1 MSTIAAISTAY
12 GDAAIGVIRLSGP
25 DAHKIAAAV
34 FSPMPKKPKQAAVG
48 ILSDGD
54 GPVDKAVLTLWK
66 APKSYTGEDMAEFS
80 CHGGHVVLRQAL
92 AAIVSAG
99 ARPAGPGEFT
109 KRAFVN
115 GKLDL
120 AESEGVIELIM
131 ATSAAA
137 ARAALSQ
144 TAGTLS
150 GEIKAIRQGLVA
162 VDADI
167 MAYVDFSSEG
177 IEAPEPCELLVG
189 LTAAA
194 DRLRRLLDTERRGRI
209 VAEGAPCAIIGRPNA
224 GKSSV
229 MNLLSGRERS
239 IVTDLPGTTR
249 DVVEQP
255 CEIGGLLLRLMDTA
269 GMRETSDVVEAIGVE
284 RAKSAAAGAGLTLAV
299 FDMSRPLSEED
310 MAVAKLCL
318 GREAVALLNKCDL
331 PAAEGGEALIPYF
344 NKTIRF
350 SAKTGEGLEAL
361 SSHIGGLYL
370 PGEGELLMTSL
381 RHAEAAARALD
392 RAEAAISAISA
403 GELCDMAEFDI
414 RAAIEALGEIT
425 GEDVADDVVDSIFSR
440 FCVGK

>member
-25 DAHKIAAAV
+25 DAHIIAAAV
-34 FSPMPKKPKQAAVG
+34 FSPMPKNPKQAAVG
-48 ILSDGD
+48 ILSNGD
-54 GPVDKAVLTLWK
+54 GPVDKAVLTLWR

-92 AAIVSAG
+92 AAVVAAG

-120 AESEGVIELIM
+120 AESEGVIELIT

-137 ARAALSQ
+137 ARAAFSQ
-144 TAGTLS
+144 AAGTLS
-150 GEIKAIRQGLVA
+150 GEIKAIRQSLVA

-177 IEAPEPCELLVG
+177 IEAPESRDLLKG

-229 MNLLSGRERS
+229 MNILSGRERS

-269 GMRETSDVVEAIGVE
+269 GMRETTDVVEAIGVE

-299 FDMSRPLSEED
+299 FDISRPLSEED

-318 GREAVALLNKCDL
+318 GREAIALLNKCDL
-331 PAAEGGEALIPYF
+331 PAAGGSEALAPYF
-344 NKTIRF
+344 KKTIHF
-350 SAKTGEGLEAL
+350 SAKTGEGLEELAAY
-361 SSHIGGLYL
+361 IGGLYL
-370 PGEGELLMTSL
+370 PGEGEVLMTSL
-381 RHAEAAARALD
+381 RHSEAAARAMTRVEL
-392 RAEAAISAISA
+392 AISAISA

>member
-1 MSTIAAISTAY
+1 MSTIAAISTAH

-48 ILSDGD
+48 ILSDLD

-66 APKSYTGEDMAEFS
+66 GPKSYTGEDMAEFS

-92 AAIVSAG
+92 AAIVAAG

-120 AESEGVIELIM
+120 AESEGIIELIT

-137 ARAALSQ
+137 ARAAFSQ
-144 TAGTLS
+144 AAGTLS
-150 GEIKAIRQGLVA
+150 GEIKAIRQGLVE

-177 IEAPEPCELLVG
+177 IDAPESAGLLEG
-189 LTAAA
+189 LTWAA

-269 GMRETSDVVEAIGVE
+269 GMRETNDVVEAIGVE

-310 MAVAKLCL
+310 MAVAGLCL

-331 PAAEGGEALIPYF
+331 PAVSDSEALAPYF
-344 NKTIRF
+344 KKQIRF
-350 SAKTGEGLEAL
+350 SAKTGEGLEEL
-361 SSHIGGLYL
+361 SAYIGGLYL
-370 PGEGELLMTSL
+370 PGEGEVLMTSL
-381 RHAEAAARALD
+381 RHAEAADRALT
-392 RAEAAISAISA
+392 RTEAAISAIST

>member
-25 DAHKIAAAV
+25 DAYKIAAAV

-48 ILSDGD
+48 ILSNGD
-54 GPVDKAVLTLWK
+54 GPVDKAVLTLWR

-92 AAIVSAG
+92 AAVVSAG

-120 AESEGVIELIM
+120 AESEGVIELIT

-137 ARAALSQ
+137 ARAAFSQ
-144 TAGTLS
+144 AAGTLS
-150 GEIKAIRQGLVA
+150 SEIKAIRQSLVA

-177 IEAPEPCELLVG
+177 IEAPESRDLLEG

-229 MNLLSGRERS
+229 MNILSGRERS

-249 DVVEQP
+249 DVVEQS

-269 GMRETSDVVEAIGVE
+269 GMRETTDVVEAIGVE

-310 MAVAKLCL
+310 MAVAELCL
-318 GREAVALLNKCDL
+318 GREAIALLNKCDL
-331 PAAEGGEALIPYF
+331 PAAGGSEALASYF
-344 NKTIRF
+344 NKKIKF
-350 SAKTGEGLEAL
+350 SAKTGEGLEELATY
-361 SSHIGGLYL
+361 IGGLYL

-381 RHAEAAARALD
+381 RHAEAAARAMTRVEL
-392 RAEAAISAISA
+392 AMSAISA

>member
-1 MSTIAAISTAY
+1 MSTIAAISTAH

-25 DAHKIAAAV
+25 DAHKIAGAV
-34 FSPMPKKPKQAAVG
+34 FSPMPKKPRQAAVG
-48 ILSDGD
+48 VLSDGE

-66 APKSYTGEDMAEFS
+66 APRSYTGEDMAEFS
-80 CHGGHVVLRQAL
+80 CHGGRVVLRQAL
-92 AAIVSAG
+92 AAVVAAG

-137 ARAALSQ
+137 ARAAFSQ
-144 TAGTLS
+144 SAGALS
-150 GEIKAIRQGLVA
+150 GEIRAIRQGLVE

-177 IEAPEPCELLVG
+177 IEPPEPGGLL
-189 LTAAA
+189 T
-194 DRLRRLLDTERRGRI
+194 RLRGAAGRLRKLLDTERRGRI

-255 CEIGGLLLRLMDTA
+255 CELGGLLLRLMDTA
-269 GMRETSDVVEAIGVE
+269 GMRETADLVEAIGVE
-284 RAKSAAAGAGLTLAV
+284 RAKSAAAEAGLTLAV
-299 FDMSRPLSEED
+299 FDMSRPLTEED
-310 MAVAKLCL
+310 MAVAALCRN
-318 GREAVALLNKCDL
+318 REAVALLNKCDL
-331 PAAEGGEALIPYF
+331 PAAADSAELTPYF
-344 NKTIRF
+344 KKLQRF
-350 SAKTGEGLEAL
+350 SAKTGEGLGEL
-361 SSHIGGLYL
+361 SAYIGGLYL
-370 PGEGELLMTSL
+370 PEEGEVLMTSL
-381 RHAEAAARALD
+381 RHAEAAGRALA
-392 RAEAAISAISA
+392 RVEAAVSALMD

-414 RAAIEALGEIT
+414 RAATRALGEVT